1 MNKKKIALITFIV
14 VAVIYVVGIVM
25 FNNRIVPNTNL
36 GQMNLS
42 MVKFAE
48 LKTKV
53 DEEFKNET
61 LKISDE
67 VLGEVEASVAELGA
81 SIESEKLATDIKADQ
96 NSLIWPF
103 EIAAKSDF
111 ELKDYITVDQE
122 ILESKLDKQGYFET
136 EGRTLANPAAL
147 ELNAN
152 TNNYEVVEA
161 TAGTVIDPDK
171 LIEQVS
177 SALYSLEPTIDTKES
192 YATAKNN
199 VDELTKQAEML
210 NQRINREVTMEIGED
225 VIEVPQS
232 LVAEALYINDEGEVD
247 IDGSGIYSYL
257 YDASL
262 TYDTAEVGFGYRTVT
277 ESNVDPAYEEIEA
290 GLLSD
295 KNAPVVGVATID
307 DQEDTFKPTKKTDE
321 ETYIEINIS
330 QQVMW
335 VFKDG
340 ELLVQTPVVTGS
352 QADGWDTPVGEYTI
366 IDKET
371 DKVLD
376 GSTVGYDYLVP
387 VNYWMRLTNSGIG
400 IHDIDWL
407 NSDNAWD
414 SRDVYELQGSHGCIN
429 VPNDIMATVYNN
441 IPVGTPV
448 YVTP

>member
-1 MNKKKIALITFIV
+1 MNKKKIALITFIIL
-14 VAVIYVVGIVM
+14 AIIYVVGIVT
-25 FNNRIVPNTNL
+25 FNSRIVPNTNL
-36 GQMNLS
+36 GQINLS
-42 MVKFAE
+42 MVKFDE
-48 LKTKV
+48 LKAKV
-53 DEEFKNET
+53 DDEFKTET
-61 LKISDE
+61 LTIKDE
-67 VLGEVEASVAELGA
+67 ILGEVEASVVDLGA
-81 SIESEKLATDIKADQ
+81 SIDSEKLASDIKTDQ
-96 NSLIWPF
+96 NALIWPL

-111 ELKDYITVDQE
+111 ELKDYITVDQK
-122 ILESKLDKQGYFET
+122 ILKSKLDEQGYFTT
-136 EGRTLANPAAL
+136 EGRTVAEPAGL
-147 ELNAN
+147 ELNSDSY
-152 TNNYEVVEA
+152 NYEVVPA
-161 TAGTVIDPDK
+161 TDGTVIDEDK

-177 SALYSLEPTIDTKES
+177 TALYSLEPSVDTKKS
-192 YATAKNN
+192 YAKAKNN

-210 NQRINREVTMEIGED
+210 NERINRTVTMEIGED
-225 VIEVPQS
+225 QIEVPQS
-232 LVAEALYINDEGEVD
+232 LVAESLYINDEGNVD

-295 KNAPVVGVATID
+295 ENAPVVGVATID
-307 DQEDTFKPTKKTDE
+307 DQEDKFEPQKKTNE
-321 ETYIEINIS
+321 KTYIEINIS

-352 QADGWDTPVGEYTI
+352 QADGWDTPVGDYTI

-429 VPNDIMATVYNN
+429 VPNDIMSTVYNN

-448 YVTP
+448 YVTA